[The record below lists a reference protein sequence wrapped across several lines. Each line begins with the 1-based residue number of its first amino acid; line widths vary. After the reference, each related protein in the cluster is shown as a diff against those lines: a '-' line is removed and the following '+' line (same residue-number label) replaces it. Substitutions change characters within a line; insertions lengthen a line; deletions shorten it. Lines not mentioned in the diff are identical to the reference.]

1 MREKFTKKRIVLLSI
16 LFLFVVIF
24 GSLLFISTAAYR
36 VQERDE
42 QELSGYVRA
51 NHEGEGEQSDE
62 EGMQTEGVSADLT
75 DSMPFEIDWNALYQ
89 INPDIVAWIV
99 VPDTQI
105 NYPVVQSTDNDYYVN
120 HSFKKEK
127 LSSGSIFVDCENH
140 ADFSDFNTILYGHN
154 MRNGS
159 MFAALNQYTDEAFYK
174 AHPDV
179 WICTPLWQR
188 KYSILSAHVA
198 IAGKETYDIP
208 ATFSDFQSYLNREMG
223 NSLYD
228 TQKENKEYLPVV
240 TLSTCRKHNSQERMV
255 LICQPEF
262 QINEVNNN

>member
-16 LFLFVVIF
+16 LSLFVVIF
-24 GSLLFISTAAYR
+24 GSLLFVSTSTYR
-36 VQERDE
+36 VQESDE
-42 QELSGYVRA
+42 QELLDYVRA
-51 NHEGEGEQSDE
+51 YEEQPDGEGK
-62 EGMQTEGVSADLT
+62 QTKGISADLA
-75 DSMPFEIDWNALYQ
+75 DSMLFEIDWNALYQ
-89 INPDIVAWIV
+89 INPDIVAWII

-105 NYPVVQSTDNDYYVN
+105 NYPVVQTTDNDYYVN

-127 LSSGSIFVDCENH
+127 LSSGAIFIDCENH

-159 MFAALNQYTDEAFYK
+159 MFATLNQYADEAFYK

-188 KYSILSAHVA
+188 KYRILSAHVA

-208 ATFSDFQSYLNREMG
+208 ATFSDFQSYLDREMQ
-223 NSLYD
+223 NSLY
-228 TQKENKEYLPVV
+228 TCGENQEYLPVV
-240 TLSTCRKHNSQERMV
+240 ALSTCRKHNSQERMV